1 MAPTTSAN
9 FIRLE
14 TLKEANDCISNVTSQ
29 LPIFPYFNIDD
40 FIHSSSDGQKYE
52 TQIHT
57 RQSRHFSKYFGMNK
71 GITSYTM
78 VANHIP
84 IQARIIGANEHESH
98 YEQLLIKPVR
108 KINTD
113 LIVK

>member
-1 MAPTTSAN
+1 MASTSAN

-14 TLKEANDCISNVTSQ
+14 TLKDVNDCISNATSK

-57 RQSRHFSKYFGMNK
+57 LSSLV
-71 GITSYTM
+71 I
-78 VANHIP
+78 
-84 IQARIIGANEHESH
+84 
-98 YEQLLIKPVR
+98 LLNI
-108 KINTD
+108 
-113 LIVK
+113 LE